1 MNRARASIVVYTV
14 LMVLLYTARPPS
26 MFTEDGLLRRF
37 SASQSPQTSLLT
49 FGTAAILL
57 AIVVFFIFAFIDLVF
72 V

>member
-1 MNRARASIVVYTV
+1 
-14 LMVLLYTARPPS
+14 
-26 MFTEDGLLRRF
+26 MFTEEGLLRRF
-37 SASQSPQTSLLT
+37 SASQSPHTSLLT